1 MSFFRNRNRTSSSFE
16 AFDHLA
22 TMVAVLDREGR
33 CQHVNAAFEST
44 LGLPR
49 RALQGSSVGD

>member
-22 TMVAVLDREGR
+22 TMVAVLDRAED
-33 CQHVNAAFEST
+33 FST
-44 LGLPR
+44 ATCELWLPVE
-49 RALQGSSVGD
+49 RA